1 MPEKKEIQQRIIE
14 RKEVVNKV
22 SDEDFYAVLRLVSP
36 GTNLRTALEGIVH
49 SGKGALIVAENDEL
63 TNIIDGG
70 FKVNAKFSHQKL
82 IELSKMDG
90 AIILSKDMRRINIVN
105 AQLSPSIKIKTSET
119 GTRHKAAERTAKQI
133 GSLVIAVSERRKEI
147 TIFYKN
153 RKHVLKSTSDILR
166 KSSEDIQILERQK
179 ELFEN
184 YLDKLNKLEIRNYVS
199 LHHAIK
205 TIQKGK
211 VIQKIS
217 DELKKTIIEIGNE
230 GILLKTRLKEILMD
244 VEKETNLII
253 KDYANIDY
261 KRSIMILDSLSYEE
275 LLDKEKVFNALDCI
289 GKPAPPEIK
298 GWRIL
303 SKTSL
308 SEADAAKLIRE
319 VGKLEEIL
327 KCDLKKYLE
336 EEKAIITKSEI
347 DRIRLEN

>member
-1 MPEKKEIQQRIIE
+1 MSEKKEIQQRIVE
-14 RKEVVNKV
+14 RKETNNKV
-22 SDEDFYAVLRLVSP
+22 SDEEFYAVLRLVSP
-36 GTNLRTALEGIVH
+36 GTNLRTALEGIVN
-49 SGKGALIVAENDEL
+49 SGKGALIVAENEEL
-63 TNIIDGG
+63 TPIIDGG
-70 FKVNAKFSHQKL
+70 FRVNAKFSHQKL

-90 AIILSKDMRRINIVN
+90 AIVLSKDMRRINLVN
-105 AQLSPSIKIKTSET
+105 VQLSPSIKIKTSET

-133 GSLVIAVSERRKEI
+133 GGFVIAVSERKKEI

-166 KSSEDIQILERQK
+166 KSSEDIQILERQR

-184 YLDKLNKLEIRNYVS
+184 YLERLNKLEIRSYVS

-230 GILLKTRLKEILMD
+230 GFLLKTRLKEILMD

-261 KRSIMILDSLSYEE
+261 KRSITILDSLSYEE

-308 SEADAAKLIRE
+308 SEADIAKLIRE
-319 VGKLEEIL
+319 IGKLEDIL
-327 KCDLKKYLE
+327 KTNLKEHIE
-336 EEKAIITKSEI
+336 EEKAITTKAEI
-347 DRIRLEN
+347 ERLRLEN

>member
-1 MPEKKEIQQRIIE
+1 
-14 RKEVVNKV
+14 
-22 SDEDFYAVLRLVSP
+22 
-36 GTNLRTALEGIVH
+36 
-49 SGKGALIVAENDEL
+49 
-63 TNIIDGG
+63 
-70 FKVNAKFSHQKL
+70 
-82 IELSKMDG
+82 MDG

>member
-1 MPEKKEIQQRIIE
+1 MLEKKEIQQKIIE
-14 RKEVVNKV
+14 KKELNNKV
-22 SDEDFYAVLRLVSP
+22 PDEEFYSILRLVSP
-36 GTNLRTALEGIVH
+36 GTSLRTALDGIVH

-63 TNIIDGG
+63 IPIIDGG
-70 FKVNAKFSHQKL
+70 FRVNAKFSPQR
-82 IELSKMDG
+82 IVELSKMDG
-90 AIILSKDMRRINIVN
+90 AIVLSKDMKRINVVN
-105 AQLSPSIKIKTSET
+105 VQLSPSIKIKTSET

-133 GSLVIAVSERRKEI
+133 GSLVIAVSERKKEI

-166 KSSEDIQILERQK
+166 KSSENIQILERQK

-184 YLDKLNKLEIRNYVS
+184 YLERLNKIEIRSYVS
-199 LHHAIK
+199 LHQAIK

-217 DELKKTIIEIGNE
+217 EELKKTIIEIGNE
-230 GILLKTRLKEILMD
+230 GVLLKTRLKEILMD

-253 KDYANIDY
+253 KDYANIDS
-261 KRSIMILDSLSYEE
+261 KRSILILDELSYEE

-289 GKPAPPEIK
+289 GKPAPPELK

-308 SEADAAKLIRE
+308 TEAEIAKLIRE

-327 KCDLKKYLE
+327 KCDFKNYLG
-336 EEKAIITKSEI
+336 EEKAIILKTEI
-347 DRIRLEN
+347 DRLKLEN

>member
-1 MPEKKEIQQRIIE
+1 MLEKKEIQQKIIE
-14 RKEVVNKV
+14 KKEFNNKV
-22 SDEDFYAVLRLVSP
+22 PDEEFYTILRLVSP
-36 GTNLRTALEGIVH
+36 GTSLRTALEGIVN

-63 TNIIDGG
+63 IPIMDGG
-70 FKVNAKFSHQKL
+70 FRVNSKFSSPKL
-82 IELSKMDG
+82 VELAKMDG
-90 AIILSKDMRRINIVN
+90 AIVLSKDMKRINVVN
-105 AQLSPSIKIKTSET
+105 VLLSPSIKIKTSET

-133 GSLVIAVSERRKEI
+133 GSLVIAVSERKKEI

-166 KSSEDIQILERQK
+166 KSSENIQILERQK

-184 YLDKLNKLEIRNYVS
+184 YLERLNKIEIRSYVS
-199 LHHAIK
+199 LHQAIK

-217 DELKKTIIEIGNE
+217 EDLKKTIIEIGNE
-230 GILLKTRLKEILMD
+230 GVLLKTRLKEILMD

-253 KDYANIDY
+253 KDYANIDS
-261 KRSIMILDSLSYEE
+261 KRSILILDELSYEE

-289 GKPAPPEIK
+289 GKPAPPELK

-308 SEADAAKLIRE
+308 TEAEIAKLIRE
-319 VGKLEEIL
+319 MGNLQEIL
-327 KCDLKKYLE
+327 KCEFTGHLD
-336 EEKAIITKSEI
+336 EEKANILKSEL
-347 DRIRLEN
+347 DRLKLEN

>member
-1 MPEKKEIQQRIIE
+1 MSEKKEIQQRIIE
-14 RKEVVNKV
+14 KKEIINNV
-22 SDEDFYAVLRLVSP
+22 SDEEFYAVLRLVSP

-63 TNIIDGG
+63 NPIIDGG
-70 FKVNAKFSHQKL
+70 FRVNAKFSHQKV

-90 AIILSKDMRRINIVN
+90 AIILSRDMRRINLVN
-105 AQLSPSIKIKTSET
+105 AQLSPSIRIKTSET

-147 TIFYKN
+147 TVFYKN

-217 DELKKTIIEIGNE
+217 EELKKTIIEIGNE
-230 GILLKTRLKEILMD
+230 GIILKTRLKEILMD
-244 VEKETNLII
+244 VEKETNLIV

-261 KRSIMILDSLSYEE
+261 KRSITILDSLSYEE
-275 LLDKEKVFNALDCI
+275 LLDKEKIFNALDCI

-308 SEADAAKLIRE
+308 SEADMAKLIRE
-319 VGKLEEIL
+319 IGKLEDIL
-327 KCDLKKYLE
+327 KCELKEHLG
-336 EEKAIITKSEI
+336 EEKAIILKSEI
-347 DRIRLEN
+347 DRLKLEN